1 MSAITYR
8 EQTPYFVDD
17 LEQQLKFSLRPV
29 QPNPEF
35 VNHLQHRL
43 TSSPEM
49 TVEREHKILGLLLVA
64 TSLFTG
70 LILVLIMR
78 HLRSA

>member
-1 MSAITYR
+1 MSAVSYR
-8 EQTPYFVDD
+8 PVSSQFVDD

-29 QPNPEF
+29 QPSPEF

-43 TSSPEM
+43 TSPPEM

-70 LILVLIMR
+70 LIFIFLMR
-78 HLRSA
+78 YLRS